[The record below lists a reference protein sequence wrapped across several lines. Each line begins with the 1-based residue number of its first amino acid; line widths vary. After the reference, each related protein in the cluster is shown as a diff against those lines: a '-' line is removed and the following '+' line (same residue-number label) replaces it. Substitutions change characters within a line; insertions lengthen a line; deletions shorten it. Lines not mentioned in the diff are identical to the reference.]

1 VVLTSKDKSEIID
14 KFKTHEKDTGSSDVQ
29 IALLTK
35 RINELTNHFKIHP
48 KDHHSRRGLLK
59 LVGHRR
65 RLLNYLNRK
74 DPNRY
79 RTLIQGLG
87 LRK

>member
-1 VVLTSKDKSEIID
+1 MVLTSKDKQEIIES
-14 KFKTHEKDTGSSDVQ
+14 FKIHEKDTGSSNVQ

-35 RINELTNHFKIHP
+35 RIDHLTDHFKVHP

-59 LVGHRR
+59 MVGQRR
-65 RLLNYLNRK
+65 RLLNYLKRK
-74 DPNRY
+74 DAAQY
-79 RTLIQGLG
+79 RVIIQQLG